1 MAKKKKEKN
10 TDKNLNESNAGQE
23 QTAASKNRPDNEQQ
37 SRDENMT
44 DSNGAEK
51 DVIATLHGDL
61 AAANDKYLRLYSEFD
76 NYRKRTLKERAELV
90 SNANAGL
97 ITQLLPVLDDFERA
111 LAAFAISTDVD
122 GLKQG
127 MELIHEKFKKTL
139 TQKGLE
145 EIQSVGEVFDTDLHE
160 AITNLPATDETQKG
174 RVVDQVE
181 KGYLL
186 NGKVIRFAKVAV
198 AN

>member
-1 MAKKKKEKN
+1 MAKKKKDNK
-10 TDKNLNESNAGQE
+10 TDKNLKESNSGHNKG
-23 QTAASKNRPDNEQQ
+23 TASQNEPAKEQQ
-37 SRDENMT
+37 SEGENMT
-44 DSNGAEK
+44 ESNEAEK
-51 DVIATLHGDL
+51 DVIETLQGNL
-61 AAANDKYLRLYSEFD
+61 AAANDKFLRLYSEFD

-90 SNANAGL
+90 SSANAGL

-111 LAAFAISTDVD
+111 LAAFATSTDVE

-139 TQKGLE
+139 MQKGLE

-160 AITNLPATDETQKG
+160 AITNLPATDDAQKG

-181 KGYLL
+181 KGYRL